1 MDIFFF
7 IVDNGEKFAIESG
20 SKISPNT
27 RFDRVFNKLESD
39 LHKSWIP
46 YQSSISVK
54 SILSFTTFISLCA
67 SEFFGLF
74 SGLWNKGSVINLWIS
89 RRWFD
94 WNSSRHPNQI
104 LAWWTV
110 CVVHSFY
117 YKWFSSIFAYTFILN
132 KNIFNS

>member
-1 MDIFFF
+1 MDVLFF

-20 SKISPNT
+20 GKISPNT
-27 RFDRVFNKLESD
+27 RFDCVFNKLESD

-54 SILSFTTFISLCA
+54 SILSFATFISVCA

-89 RRWFD
+89 RGWFV
-94 WNSSRHPNQI
+94 WNSSRHPNER

-110 CVVHSFY
+110 RVAHSCY
-117 YKWFSSIFAYTFILN
+117 YKWFSSIFAYLFFLN
-132 KNIFNS
+132 KNVFNS